1 MKKYLLLVLPV
12 ILAACSAK
20 ESLPRVERPDGFSD
34 RYTPERVVILSRHGI
49 RSPLNRGGSV
59 LSRITPHKWFNWTS
73 APSELSRKGAVQEFR
88 LGQYLGRRLE
98 EEGLFPAKWSP
109 AEGEIRLYANALQ
122 RTIATSRSFIAGFL
136 PLENIPVEHHGAL
149 GTMDPVFSVCLRSID
164 SLFVQRALHEMDSL
178 ALLYRDE
185 LRQNYPLLARV
196 LDFDQSAAKA
206 AGDTTR
212 FRLDDIA
219 FELREGEE
227 PQVTGTLCWACRA
240 ADALTLQYYEE
251 ADDRKAGF
259 GYRLSLDGWRRISAV
274 KEVYQRL
281 LFATPV
287 IARHLAQP
295 MAACLREELTVPG
308 RRFTFLCGHDSNL
321 LSVLSAL
328 QAEPYT
334 LPGAV
339 EADTPVSSMLV
350 LRRWKGVDGADY
362 ASLSLLYPTAEELRK
377 GADLDRRNPP
387 AEVAISL
394 QGLVRNEDGLYRL
407 EDVLARMDKVISC
420 NPCGN
425 CGQIQNNFVN

>member
-1 MKKYLLLVLPV
+1 MKKFLLLVLPV

-88 LGQYLGRRLE
+88 LGQFMGRRLE

-122 RTIATSRSFIAGFL
+122 R
-136 PLENIPVEHHGAL
+136 
-149 GTMDPVFSVCLRSID
+149 VFSVCLRSID
-164 SLFVQRALHEMDSL
+164 SLFVQGALHEMDSL

>member
-88 LGQYLGRRLE
+88 LGQFMGRRLE

-164 SLFVQRALHEMDSL
+164 SLFVQGALHEMDSL

-287 IARHLAQP
+287 IARCSP
-295 MAACLREELTVPG
+295 RRSSPG
-308 RRFTFLCGHDSNL
+308 
-321 LSVLSAL
+321 
-328 QAEPYT
+328 T
-334 LPGAV
+334 LPSPWLPAC
-339 EADTPVSSMLV
+339 A
-350 LRRWKGVDGADY
+350 
-362 ASLSLLYPTAEELRK
+362 
-377 GADLDRRNPP
+377 RN
-387 AEVAISL
+387 
-394 QGLVRNEDGLYRL
+394 
-407 EDVLARMDKVISC
+407 
-420 NPCGN
+420 
-425 CGQIQNNFVN
+425 

>member
-88 LGQYLGRRLE
+88 LGQFMGRRLE

-122 RTIATSRSFIAGFL
+122 RTIATRWGRLIPFSASSCAPSTAFSCSVPCTKWIRWRSFIATNSARTIRCWRGCWILTNL
-136 PLENIPVEHHGAL
+136 PP
-149 GTMDPVFSVCLRSID
+149 R
-164 SLFVQRALHEMDSL
+164 QRAIRP
-178 ALLYRDE
+178 A
-185 LRQNYPLLARV
+185 
-196 LDFDQSAAKA
+196 
-206 AGDTTR
+206 
-212 FRLDDIA
+212 DDIA

-350 LRRWKGVDGADY
+350 LRRWKGADGADY

>member
-109 AEGEIRLYANALQ
+109 AEGEVRLYANALQ
-122 RTIATSRSFIAGFL
+122 RTIATSRSFTAGFL

-295 MAACLREELTVPG
+295 MLGCLKDELT
-308 RRFTFLCGHDSNL
+308 
-321 LSVLSAL
+321 A
-328 QAEPYT
+328 
-334 LPGAV
+334 
-339 EADTPVSSMLV
+339 VSSMLV

-362 ASLSLLYPTAEELRK
+362 ASLSRLYPTAEELRK

>member
-1 MKKYLLLVLPV
+1 
-12 ILAACSAK
+12 
-20 ESLPRVERPDGFSD
+20 
-34 RYTPERVVILSRHGI
+34 
-49 RSPLNRGGSV
+49 
-59 LSRITPHKWFNWTS
+59 
-73 APSELSRKGAVQEFR
+73 
-88 LGQYLGRRLE
+88 
-98 EEGLFPAKWSP
+98 
-109 AEGEIRLYANALQ
+109 
-122 RTIATSRSFIAGFL
+122 
-136 PLENIPVEHHGAL
+136 
-149 GTMDPVFSVCLRSID
+149 
-164 SLFVQRALHEMDSL
+164 
-178 ALLYRDE
+178 
-185 LRQNYPLLARV
+185 V